1 MNERIKALLLNAR
14 NMFDNGVTDSNNK
27 IYIHG
32 SEENLAKFAEL
43 IVQRCANLADEAE
56 PYKAADL
63 IKKHFGVEEQDTE
76 SNEWHTCPFAE
87 EIHGDYDSLCDC
99 DEERTYQCA
108 RDI

>member
-1 MNERIKALLLNAR
+1 MEEEQRMNKRIKELAEQCGFRSNPDIYDR
-14 NMFDNGVTDSNNK
+14 NQSFDVT
-27 IYIHG
+27 
-32 SEENLAKFAEL
+32 KFAEL
-43 IVQRCANLADEAE
+43 IVRKCANLADEAE

-76 SNEWHTCPFAE
+76 SNELHTCPYAE
-87 EIHGDYDSLCDC
+87 EIHHDYDTLCDC